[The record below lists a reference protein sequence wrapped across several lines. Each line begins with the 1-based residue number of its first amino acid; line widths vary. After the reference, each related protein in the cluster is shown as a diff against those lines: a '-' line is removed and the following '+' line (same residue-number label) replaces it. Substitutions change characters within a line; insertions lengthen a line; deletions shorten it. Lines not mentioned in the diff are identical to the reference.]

1 MSWPDPARL
10 RWTPTFRV
18 PSGDETEIAVEI
30 LGDGHPGPTIVF
42 TPGWTFSSRSWHY
55 QRMLAERWRLVL
67 MDHRDHGESGTGP
80 REHRSVDQVGR
91 DLYAV
96 LQATCG
102 RGSGAKGEEP
112 GRDVVLVGHSM
123 GGMTIMALAAEHPE
137 LFGSQVKAVA
147 LVDTSGRRPEE
158 HTFGLRGPLAK
169 AFLKQWESSLA
180 LMVSD
185 PDKAERARRS
195 GSKLSVA
202 ISRWLNLGPDAD
214 KRLAVFTEAM
224 SAATNAQVVGD
235 FWVSLDTHDKTVALE
250 TLSSVPTLV
259 VVGDRDRLTP
269 PSDSRAIA
277 AAVRGSRLLELRGAG
292 HCTMLEQP
300 NAVNAALTELV
311 LAAERDTNVPAPVE
325 RPAGRAPQPTPPE
338 QKVAS

>member
-123 GGMTIMALAAEHPE
+123 GGMTIMSLAAQHPE

-147 LVDTSGRRPEE
+147 LVDTSAKRPEE

-169 AFLKQWESSLA
+169 AWLKQWSASLA

-185 PDKAERARRS
+185 PEKAERARRS
-195 GSKLSVA
+195 GSRISVA
-202 ISRWLNLGPDAD
+202 ISRWLNLAPKSD
-214 KRLAVFTEAM
+214 KRLARFTEAM
-224 SAATNAQVVGD
+224 SAATKAQVVGD
-235 FWVSLDTHDKTVALE
+235 FWVTLDTHDKLEALE
-250 TLSSVPTLV
+250 AISQVPSLV
-259 VVGDRDRLTP
+259 VVGVRDRLTP
-269 PSDSRAIA
+269 PSDARVIA
-277 AAVRGSRLLELRGAG
+277 AALPGSRLLELRDAG
-292 HCTMLEQP
+292 HCAMLEQP
-300 NAVNAALTELV
+300 EAVNAALYDLV
-311 LAAERDTNVPAPVE
+311 GGVATPAADGVPP
-325 RPAGRAPQPTPPE
+325 GKHRAVRKPRTS
-338 QKVAS
+338 KAAVS